1 MPDSTNL
8 RHTSIGYSVHGA
20 QLVLVPFEAGRTRT
34 MSERIL
40 VIEDDPEMVEL
51 LRGCSAEIGCEIDCE
66 RDGRAGLERALRG
79 EYRVVIVDVNLPS
92 LGGFEVC
99 RQLRAEKLA
108 LPILML
114 TSRADEIDKVLG
126 LELGADDYVTKP
138 FSVRELVARIKALV
152 RRADMNRATQQS
164 STARMRFG
172 ELEIDLTRRRVF
184 RGTDRIDLTAVEFD
198 LLVFLALHPGRPF
211 SREELMR
218 EVWGY
223 QSSGFE
229 PTVTMH
235 LSRLRAKVE
244 PDPTNPTFILTVRGV
259 GYRFV
264 ESEEL
269 AA

>member
-1 MPDSTNL
+1 
-8 RHTSIGYSVHGA
+8 
-20 QLVLVPFEAGRTRT
+20 
-34 MSERIL
+34 MSEKIL
-40 VIEDDPEMVEL
+40 VIEDDLEMIEL
-51 LRGCSAEIGCEIDCE
+51 LRACSAEIGCEVDHE
-66 RDGRAGLERALRG
+66 TDGRIGLERAKQG
-79 EYRVVIVDVNLPS
+79 EYRMVIVDVNLPT

-99 RQLRAEKLA
+99 RQLRAEKVS

-114 TSRADEIDKVLG
+114 TARADEIDKVLG

-152 RRADMNRATQQS
+152 RRADISRSAPQDNS
-164 STARMRFG
+164 ARMKFAD
-172 ELEIDLTRRRVF
+172 LEIDLTRRRVF

-244 PDPTNPTFILTVRGV
+244 PDPANPTFILTVRGV

-264 ESEEL
+264 EVEEL

>member
-1 MPDSTNL
+1 
-8 RHTSIGYSVHGA
+8 
-20 QLVLVPFEAGRTRT
+20 
-34 MSERIL
+34 MSEKIL
-40 VIEDDPEMVEL
+40 IIEDDLEMVEL
-51 LRGCSAEIGCEIDCE
+51 LRGCSAEIGCDIDFEI
-66 RDGRAGLERALRG
+66 DGRAGLDRALNG
-79 EYRVVIVDVNLPS
+79 DYRMVIVDVNLPS
-92 LGGFEVC
+92 LGGFEIC
-99 RQLRAEKLA
+99 RQLRAEKIG

-114 TSRADEIDKVLG
+114 TSRSDEIDKVLG

-152 RRADMNRATQQS
+152 RRADMNKATLQDAS
-164 STARMRFG
+164 ARMRFG

-184 RGTDRIDLTAVEFD
+184 RGAERLDLTAVEFD

-211 SREELMR
+211 TREELMR

-259 GYRFV
+259 GYRFI
-264 ESEEL
+264 EAEEL